1 MSMEMKLL
9 LNCLLVIS
17 LFSCSLNPVI
27 DELNTQGECLR
38 EELVVEPVP
47 RWECVEYA
55 VLEKGL
61 PNIQETANQDLLS
74 LPIPK
79 NPIVV
84 AVYPNSFTDQTGQRK
99 SNSEF
104 ALFSTAITQQ
114 PNALLI
120 RALKHAGDGKF
131 FRVVE
136 RVGLDNLT
144 KERQLIRSA
153 REQTANEE
161 EKKKA
166 LRPLLFAGILIEG
179 AVISYEANLES
190 GGIGARY
197 LGIGNSI
204 QYREDNITV
213 SLRMVSVATGEV
225 LLEVLSQKTIFSYG
239 KSEDV
244 FRFIEANTELVE
256 VELGNARNESS
267 TIALMKAIEGGV
279 LEIVE
284 TGYEKGFWVLQNKNE
299 GVELNDEE

>member
-1 MSMEMKLL
+1 MAQLPQLRYLSVLL
-9 LNCLLVIS
+9 
-17 LFSCSLNPVI
+17 LFSCSIVDQFDDTYEQRLNLG
-27 DELNTQGECLR
+27 D
-38 EELVVEPVP
+38 
-47 RWECVEYA
+47 A
-55 VLEKGL
+55 VS
-61 PNIQETANQDLLS
+61 IQDLQSKELRD
-74 LPIPK
+74 LNIPTVS
-79 NPIVV
+79 PVV
-84 AVYPNSFTDQTGQRK
+84 AVYPTSFTDQTGQRK

-153 REQTANEE
+153 REQFASEE
-161 EKKKA
+161 EKKKQ
-166 LRPLLFAGILIEG
+166 LSPLLFAGILIEG

-190 GGIGARY
+190 GGVGARY
-197 LGIGNSI
+197 LGIGASV
-204 QYREDNITV
+204 QYREDSVTV

-244 FRFIEANTELVE
+244 FRFIDNNTDLVE
-256 VELGNARNESS
+256 IELGNARNQSS

-279 LEIVE
+279 LEIIKQ
-284 TGYEKGFWVLQNKNE
+284 GDKKKYWVYNKENLE
-299 GVELNDEE
+299 

>member
-1 MSMEMKLL
+1 MEQLPKSSYLLVLL
-9 LNCLLVIS
+9 LS
-17 LFSCSLNPVI
+17 SCSI
-27 DELNTQGECLR
+27 FDQFEDTYEQR
-38 EELVVEPVP
+38 FSKDIA
-47 RWECVEYA
+47 R
-55 VLEKGL
+55 
-61 PNIQETANQDLLS
+61 IQDLQSAELKNV
-74 LPIPK
+74 PIPVVS
-79 NPIVV
+79 PVV
-84 AVYPNSFTDQTGQRK
+84 AVYPTSFTDQTGQRK

-153 REQTANEE
+153 REQSTNEE

-179 AVISYEANLES
+179 AVISYEVNLES
-190 GGIGARY
+190 GGAGARY
-197 LGIGNSI
+197 LGIGKSVM
-204 QYREDNITV
+204 YREDNITI
-213 SLRMVSVATGEV
+213 SMRMVSVATGEV

-244 FRFIEANTELVE
+244 FRFVEAESELVE
-256 VELGNARNESS
+256 IELGNARNESS

-279 LEIVE
+279 LEIIN
-284 TGYEKGFWVLQNKNE
+284 TGYDRGFWVLQNDNQ
-299 GVELNDEE
+299 GVELNNEDIKINKPNCNDECVDSIRG

>member
-1 MSMEMKLL
+1 MEQLLKSLSLLVLL
-9 LNCLLVIS
+9 LS
-17 LFSCSLNPVI
+17 SCSIFDQFEDTYEQRFSAEN
-27 DELNTQGECLR
+27 
-38 EELVVEPVP
+38 VV
-47 RWECVEYA
+47 
-55 VLEKGL
+55 
-61 PNIQETANQDLLS
+61 NIQDLQSIELKQA
-74 LPIPK
+74 PIPQVS
-79 NPIVV
+79 PVV
-84 AVYPNSFTDQTGQRK
+84 AVYPTAFTDQTGQRK

-153 REQTANEE
+153 REQTASEDD
-161 EKKKA
+161 KKKA

-197 LGIGNSI
+197 LGIGNSV

-213 SLRMVSVATGEV
+213 SMRMVSVATGEV
-225 LLEVLSQKTIFSYG
+225 LLEVLSRKTIFSYG

-244 FRFIEANTELVE
+244 FRFIEAGTELVE
-256 VELGNARNESS
+256 IELGNARNESS

-284 TGYEKGFWVLQNKNE
+284 AGYERGFWILQNNNE
-299 GVELNDEE
+299 GVE

>member
-1 MSMEMKLL
+1 MAQLQKLQYLLVLL
-9 LNCLLVIS
+9 LS
-17 LFSCSLNPVI
+17 SCSIFDQYEDTYDQRRQTDIVRI
-27 DELNTQGECLR
+27 
-38 EELVVEPVP
+38 
-47 RWECVEYA
+47 
-55 VLEKGL
+55 
-61 PNIQETANQDLLS
+61 QDLQS
-74 LPIPK
+74 LKLKNVQLPK
-79 NPIVV
+79 VSPVV
-84 AVYPNSFTDQTGQRK
+84 AVYPTAFTDQTGQRK

-153 REQTANEE
+153 REQTATDE

-190 GGIGARY
+190 GGVGARY
-197 LGIGNSI
+197 LGVGNSV

-244 FRFIEANTELVE
+244 FRFIESGTELVE
-256 VELGNARNESS
+256 IELGNARNESS

-279 LEIVE
+279 LEIVNL
-284 TGYEKGFWVLQNKNE
+284 GYEKGFWILQNE
-299 GVELNDEE
+299 GVGVKLNNEE

>member
-1 MSMEMKLL
+1 MVQLPKSLFLLALL
-9 LNCLLVIS
+9 LS
-17 LFSCSLNPVI
+17 SCSTLDQIEDTYEQRFSKDVAKI
-27 DELNTQGECLR
+27 QDIQSQELKN
-38 EELVVEPVP
+38 V
-47 RWECVEYA
+47 
-55 VLEKGL
+55 
-61 PNIQETANQDLLS
+61 S
-74 LPIPK
+74 IPQVS
-79 NPIVV
+79 PVV
-84 AVYPNSFTDQTGQRK
+84 AVYPMSFTDQTGQRK

-153 REQTANEE
+153 REQSANEE

-179 AVISYEANLES
+179 AVLSYEANLES
-190 GGIGARY
+190 GGSGARY
-197 LGIGNSI
+197 LGVGASV
-204 QYREDNITV
+204 QYREDNITI
-213 SLRMVSVATGEV
+213 SMRMVSVATGEV

-239 KSEDV
+239 RSEDV
-244 FRFIEANTELVE
+244 FRFVEANTELVE
-256 VELGNARNESS
+256 VEFGNARNESS

-279 LEIVE
+279 LEIIE
-284 TGYEKGFWVLQNKNE
+284 TGYEKGFWVLQNNDE

>member
-1 MSMEMKLL
+1 MEQLPKSSYLLVLL
-9 LNCLLVIS
+9 LS
-17 LFSCSLNPVI
+17 SCSIFDQFEDTYEQRFSKDVATI
-27 DELNTQGECLR
+27 
-38 EELVVEPVP
+38 
-47 RWECVEYA
+47 
-55 VLEKGL
+55 
-61 PNIQETANQDLLS
+61 QDLQSAELKNV
-74 LPIPK
+74 PIPK
-79 NPIVV
+79 VSPVV
-84 AVYPNSFTDQTGQRK
+84 AVYPTSFTDQTGQRK

-153 REQTANEE
+153 REQSTNEE

-179 AVISYEANLES
+179 AVISYEVNLES
-190 GGIGARY
+190 GGAGARY
-197 LGIGNSI
+197 LGIGKSVM
-204 QYREDNITV
+204 YREDNITI
-213 SLRMVSVATGEV
+213 SMRMVSVATGEV

-244 FRFIEANTELVE
+244 FRFVEAESELVE
-256 VELGNARNESS
+256 IELGNARNESS

-279 LEIVE
+279 LEIIN
-284 TGYEKGFWVLQNKNE
+284 TGYDRGFWILQNNNQ
-299 GVELNDEE
+299 GVELNNEIKIDKPDCDDECVDNIRG

>member
-1 MSMEMKLL
+1 MVQLPKSLFLLALL
-9 LNCLLVIS
+9 LS
-17 LFSCSLNPVI
+17 SCSTLDQIEDTYEQRFSKDVAKI
-27 DELNTQGECLR
+27 QDIQSQELKN
-38 EELVVEPVP
+38 V
-47 RWECVEYA
+47 
-55 VLEKGL
+55 
-61 PNIQETANQDLLS
+61 
-74 LPIPK
+74 PIPQVS
-79 NPIVV
+79 PVV
-84 AVYPNSFTDQTGQRK
+84 AVYPMSFTDQTGQRK

-153 REQTANEE
+153 REQSANEE

-179 AVISYEANLES
+179 AVLSYEANLES
-190 GGIGARY
+190 GGSGARY
-197 LGIGNSI
+197 LGIGASV
-204 QYREDNITV
+204 QYREDNITI
-213 SLRMVSVATGEV
+213 SMRMVSVATGEV

-239 KSEDV
+239 RSEDV
-244 FRFIEANTELVE
+244 FRFVEANTELVE
-256 VELGNARNESS
+256 VEFGNARNESS

-279 LEIVE
+279 LEIIE
-284 TGYEKGFWVLQNKNE
+284 TGYEKGFWVLQNNDE

>member
-1 MSMEMKLL
+1 MAQLPKSSYLLALL
-9 LNCLLVIS
+9 LS
-17 LFSCSLNPVI
+17 SCSI
-27 DELNTQGECLR
+27 THQ
-38 EELVVEPVP
+38 
-47 RWECVEYA
+47 
-55 VLEKGL
+55 LEDTYEQRFSKDVAT
-61 PNIQETANQDLLS
+61 IQELQSVELKNV
-74 LPIPK
+74 PIPEVS
-79 NPIVV
+79 PVV
-84 AVYPNSFTDQTGQRK
+84 AVYPLSFTDQTGQRK

-153 REQTANEE
+153 REQSGNEE

-166 LRPLLFAGILIEG
+166 LRPLLFAGILIEV
-179 AVISYEANLES
+179 AVISYEAYLES
-190 GGIGARY
+190 GGAGARY
-197 LGIGNSI
+197 LGIGKSVM
-204 QYREDNITV
+204 YREDNITI
-213 SLRMVSVATGEV
+213 SMRMVSVATGEV

-244 FRFIEANTELVE
+244 FRFVEADSELVE
-256 VELGNARNESS
+256 IELGNARNESS
-267 TIALMKAIEGGV
+267 TIALMKAIEGAV
-279 LEIVE
+279 LEIVN

-299 GVELNDEE
+299 GVE

>member
-1 MSMEMKLL
+1 MEQLPKSSYLLVLL
-9 LNCLLVIS
+9 LS
-17 LFSCSLNPVI
+17 SCSIFDQFEDTYEQRFSKDVATI
-27 DELNTQGECLR
+27 
-38 EELVVEPVP
+38 
-47 RWECVEYA
+47 
-55 VLEKGL
+55 
-61 PNIQETANQDLLS
+61 QDLQSAELKNV
-74 LPIPK
+74 PIPK
-79 NPIVV
+79 VSPVV
-84 AVYPNSFTDQTGQRK
+84 AVYPTSFTDQTGQRK

-153 REQTANEE
+153 REQSTNEE

-190 GGIGARY
+190 GGAGARY
-197 LGIGNSI
+197 LGIGKSVM
-204 QYREDNITV
+204 YREDNITI
-213 SLRMVSVATGEV
+213 SMRMVSVATGEV

-244 FRFIEANTELVE
+244 FRFVEAESELVE
-256 VELGNARNESS
+256 IELGNARNESS

-279 LEIVE
+279 LEIIN
-284 TGYEKGFWVLQNKNE
+284 TGYDRGFWVLQNDNQ
-299 GVELNDEE
+299 GVELNNEIKIDKPDCDDNCVDDIRG

>member
-1 MSMEMKLL
+1 LALL
-9 LNCLLVIS
+9 LS
-17 LFSCSLNPVI
+17 SCSITN
-27 DELNTQGECLR
+27 Q
-38 EELVVEPVP
+38 
-47 RWECVEYA
+47 
-55 VLEKGL
+55 LEDTYEQRFSKD
-61 PNIQETANQDLLS
+61 IATIQDLQSVELKNV
-74 LPIPK
+74 PIPEVS
-79 NPIVV
+79 PVV
-84 AVYPNSFTDQTGQRK
+84 AVYPLSFTDQTGQRK

-153 REQTANEE
+153 REQSANEE

-190 GGIGARY
+190 GGSGARY
-197 LGIGNSI
+197 LGVGKSVI
-204 QYREDNITV
+204 YREDNITI
-213 SLRMVSVATGEV
+213 SMRMVSVATGEV

-244 FRFIEANTELVE
+244 FRFVEADSELVE
-256 VELGNARNESS
+256 IELGNARNESS
-267 TIALMKAIEGGV
+267 TIALMKAIEGAV
-279 LEIVE
+279 LEIVN
-284 TGYEKGFWVLQNKNE
+284 TGYDRGFWILQNKNE
-299 GVELNDEE
+299 GVE

>member
-1 MSMEMKLL
+1 MEQSPLSLSLLVLL
-9 LNCLLVIS
+9 LS
-17 LFSCSLNPVI
+17 SCSI
-27 DELNTQGECLR
+27 FDQ
-38 EELVVEPVP
+38 
-47 RWECVEYA
+47 
-55 VLEKGL
+55 LEDTYEQRFSEDVAT
-61 PNIQETANQDLLS
+61 IQDLQSTELKNVP
-74 LPIPK
+74 LPKISP
-79 NPIVV
+79 VV
-84 AVYPNSFTDQTGQRK
+84 AVYPASFSDQTGQRK

-153 REQTANEE
+153 REQSTNEE

-179 AVISYEANLES
+179 AVISYETNLES
-190 GGIGARY
+190 GGAGARY
-197 LGIGNSI
+197 LGIGKSVM
-204 QYREDNITV
+204 YREDNITI
-213 SLRMVSVATGEV
+213 SMRMVSVATGEV

-244 FRFIEANTELVE
+244 FRFVEAESELVE
-256 VELGNARNESS
+256 IELGNARNESS

-279 LEIVE
+279 LEIIN
-284 TGYEKGFWVLQNKNE
+284 TGYEKGFWILQNENE
-299 GVELNDEE
+299 RVELKNDEKINKPDCDAECIDNIRG

>member
-1 MSMEMKLL
+1 LALL
-9 LNCLLVIS
+9 LS
-17 LFSCSLNPVI
+17 SCSITN
-27 DELNTQGECLR
+27 Q
-38 EELVVEPVP
+38 
-47 RWECVEYA
+47 
-55 VLEKGL
+55 LEDTYEQRFSKDVAT
-61 PNIQETANQDLLS
+61 IQDLQSTELKNA
-74 LPIPK
+74 PIPEVS
-79 NPIVV
+79 PVV
-84 AVYPNSFTDQTGQRK
+84 AVYPTSFTDQTGQRK

-120 RALKHAGDGKF
+120 RALKHTGDGKF

-153 REQTANEE
+153 REQTASEE

-190 GGIGARY
+190 GGSGARY
-197 LGIGNSI
+197 LGVGKSVI
-204 QYREDNITV
+204 YREDNITI
-213 SLRMVSVATGEV
+213 SMRMVSVATGEV

-244 FRFIEANTELVE
+244 FRFVEADSELVE
-256 VELGNARNESS
+256 IELGNARNESS
-267 TIALMKAIEGGV
+267 TIALMKAIEGAV
-279 LEIVE
+279 LEIVN

-299 GVELNDEE
+299 GVE

>member
-1 MSMEMKLL
+1 MAQLQKSQYLLVLL
-9 LNCLLVIS
+9 LS
-17 LFSCSLNPVI
+17 SCSILDQKEDTYEQRFSAN
-27 DELNTQGECLR
+27 D
-38 EELVVEPVP
+38 VVS
-47 RWECVEYA
+47 
-55 VLEKGL
+55 
-61 PNIQETANQDLLS
+61 IQDLQSIELRNV
-74 LPIPK
+74 
-79 NPIVV
+79 NPPSISPVV
-84 AVYPNSFTDQTGQRK
+84 AVYPSAFTDQTGQRK

-153 REQTANEE
+153 REQTATEE
-161 EKKKA
+161 DKKKA
-166 LRPLLFAGILIEG
+166 LRPLLFAGVLMEG
-179 AVISYEANLES
+179 AVISYESNLES

-197 LGIGNSI
+197 LGVGSSI
-204 QYREDNITV
+204 QYREDNVTV

-244 FRFIEANTELVE
+244 FRFIEAGTELVE

-267 TIALMKAIEGGV
+267 TIALMKAIEGAV
-279 LEIVE
+279 LELVE
-284 TGYEKGFWVLQNKNE
+284 QGYNRKYWVLQNKNV
-299 GVELNDEE
+299 GVELSNEE

>member
-1 MSMEMKLL
+1 MAQLLKLQYLLVLL
-9 LNCLLVIS
+9 LS
-17 LFSCSLNPVI
+17 SCSIFDQYEDTYEQRFSAQN
-27 DELNTQGECLR
+27 
-38 EELVVEPVP
+38 VVS
-47 RWECVEYA
+47 
-55 VLEKGL
+55 
-61 PNIQETANQDLLS
+61 IQDLQSQDLKNA
-74 LPIPK
+74 PIPEVS
-79 NPIVV
+79 PVV
-84 AVYPNSFTDQTGQRK
+84 AVYPTAFTDQTGQRK

-153 REQTANEE
+153 REQTATEE

-197 LGIGNSI
+197 LGIGNSV

-256 VELGNARNESS
+256 IELGNARNESS

-279 LEIVE
+279 LEIINQ
-284 TGYEKGFWVLQNKNE
+284 GYNKGFWILQKDNQ
-299 GVELNDEE
+299 GVELSNEE

>member
-1 MSMEMKLL
+1 LVLL
-9 LNCLLVIS
+9 LS
-17 LFSCSLNPVI
+17 SCSIFDQFEDTYEQRYSDKDIVSI
-27 DELNTQGECLR
+27 
-38 EELVVEPVP
+38 
-47 RWECVEYA
+47 
-55 VLEKGL
+55 
-61 PNIQETANQDLLS
+61 QDLQSVELKNAA
-74 LPIPK
+74 IPK
-79 NPIVV
+79 ISPVV
-84 AVYPNSFTDQTGQRK
+84 AVYPTAFTDQTGQRK

-120 RALKHAGDGKF
+120 RALKHAGNGQF

-153 REQTANEE
+153 REQTASED

-179 AVISYEANLES
+179 AVISYESNLES
-190 GGIGARY
+190 GGSGARY
-197 LGIGNSI
+197 LGVGKSV

-239 KSEDV
+239 KSEDI
-244 FRFIEANTELVE
+244 FKFIEAGTELVE
-256 VELGNARNESS
+256 VEMGNARNESS

-279 LEIVE
+279 LEIIE
-284 TGYEKGFWVLQNKNE
+284 SGYEKGFWILQNNNE
-299 GVELNDEE
+299 GVELKNEEIKIDKPDCDDECVDNIRG

>member
-1 MSMEMKLL
+1 MAQLQKSQYLLVLL
-9 LNCLLVIS
+9 LS
-17 LFSCSLNPVI
+17 SCSIL
-27 DELNTQGECLR
+27 DQR
-38 EELVVEPVP
+38 EDTYEQRFKAHDVVS
-47 RWECVEYA
+47 
-55 VLEKGL
+55 
-61 PNIQETANQDLLS
+61 IQELQS
-74 LPIPK
+74 LYLRNVEVPK
-79 NPIVV
+79 VSPVV
-84 AVYPNSFTDQTGQRK
+84 AVYPSAFTDQTGQRK

-120 RALKHAGDGKF
+120 RALKHAGEGKF

-153 REQTANEE
+153 REQFANEE
-161 EKKKA
+161 EKKKQLA
-166 LRPLLFAGILIEG
+166 PLLFAGILMEG

-197 LGIGNSI
+197 LGIGSSV
-204 QYREDNITV
+204 QYREDNVTV

-244 FRFIEANTELVE
+244 FRFIEAGTELVE
-256 VELGNARNESS
+256 IELGNANNEST

-279 LEIVE
+279 LEIIKL
-284 TGYEKGFWVLQNKNE
+284 GYEKKYWVYNIPTKE
-299 GVELNDEE
+299 